1 MKMNPW
7 VKEYKNVNK
16 KITFFFSLLL
26 IVFFC
31 SFKEKSDQDCMDTQA
46 LH

>member
-16 KITFFFSLLL
+16 KINIIFSS
-26 IVFFC
+26 VDSTFC